1 MGIRLAIDHY
11 SAWLIMYTPLQIMIV
26 EELAERGDLRKY
38 LLSISPSDSDSEYV
52 IIYSTIMYTDNYHS
66 GLAMSVHL
74 MVLPQ
79 CCSSSPNKWLLGC
92 STSLLKVLYT
102 ETWLLGISY

>member
-11 SAWLIMYTPLQIMIV
+11 SAWLIMYTPLKIMIV

-52 IIYSTIMYTDNYHS
+52 ITYS
-66 GLAMSVHL
+66 A
-74 MVLPQ
+74 
-79 CCSSSPNKWLLGC
+79 
-92 STSLLKVLYT
+92 
-102 ETWLLGISY
+102 